1 MISFST
7 IFDEIC
13 SPNKNSVLIKYGYTL
28 PDFLEESG
36 IELIPQS
43 ITTAPC
49 LIQSPGT
56 KFGFPIATTKR
67 SALFVKA
74 PKSFVLE
81 WHVVT
86 VQFFHFS
93 NSDIGVPTI
102 LLRPR
107 NIAEQVNIVIRTS
120 SNEIKTSNHFK

>member
-13 SPNKNSVLIKYGYTL
+13 SPNKNSVLIKYGYNL
-28 PDFLEESG
+28 PDFLEGSG

-67 SALFVKA
+67 SAPFAKT
-74 PKSFVLE
+74 PKSFVFE
-81 WHVVT
+81 WHVDVELAEE
-86 VQFFHFS
+86 VLVA
-93 NSDIGVPTI
+93 GPKYVGPI
-102 LLRPR
+102 LL
-107 NIAEQVNIVIRTS
+107 EVIS
-120 SNEIKTSNHFK
+120 LQGVLVKSLEGNP